1 MKKHVVFL
9 LLILSLKLYAQTD
22 FVITCGPYL
31 QNVTQTEANIMWM
44 TNKNA
49 VSWVELAPDDSLHF
63 YAEERPRFYQT
74 FIGKKQVG
82 TMHSIC
88 IKNLK
93 PGKGYRYRIYSQE
106 VLEEKGNGIIY
117 GKVIAS
123 AFFKSKPYKFNTL
136 VVQKTA
142 FSFDVVNDIH
152 ENNELLN
159 LLLGNVKSDN
169 VDFVIYNGD
178 MVSSF
183 NSREKIIKG
192 FLSESVRMF
201 ATEIPF
207 YYARGNHETRWLHAN
222 EFMNYFPTPTGL
234 PYYTFQQGN
243 TFFIMLDSGEDKPDS
258 DIEYSG
264 LSAYDE
270 YRGVEQEWLKGV
282 VKTEAFKNAAFKVV
296 IMHICPILDTW
307 HGAMQINKLFVPIL
321 NEVGIDLMLCGHKH
335 RHIFS
340 KAGNGGCNFPILV
353 NSNKNKVH
361 VDVTQQNLVVNVYN
375 EKNKPEFDIK
385 LNKK

>member
-1 MKKHVVFL
+1 MKKHFVFL
-9 LLILSLKLYAQTD
+9 LLLLSLKLSAQTD
-22 FVITCGPYL
+22 FAITCGPYL

-88 IKNLK
+88 LKNLK

-106 VLEEKGNGIIY
+106 ILEEKGNGIIY

-123 AFFKSKPYKFNTL
+123 ALFKSKPYRFNTL
-136 VVQKTA
+136 DIQKTA

-159 LLLGNVKSDN
+159 LLLGNVKSEN
-169 VDFVIYNGD
+169 VDFVFYNGD
-178 MVSSF
+178 IVSSF
-183 NSREKIIKG
+183 NYREKIIKG
-192 FLSESVRMF
+192 FLSESVKLF
-201 ATEIPF
+201 APEIPF

-234 PYYTFQQGN
+234 PYFSFQQGN
-243 TFFIMLDSGEDKPDS
+243 AFFVVLDSGEDKPDS

-264 LSAYDE
+264 LAAYDE
-270 YRGVEQEWLKGV
+270 YRSDEQEWLKGV
-282 VKTEAFKNAAFKVV
+282 VKSDAFKNAAFKIV
-296 IMHICPILDTW
+296 IMHIPPMFNLW
-307 HGAMQINKLFVPIL
+307 HGSLQVKKLFVPIL
-321 NEVGIDLMLCGHKH
+321 NEAGIDLMLCGHLHKN
-335 RHIFS
+335 ILS

-353 NSNKNKVH
+353 NSNKNRVH
-361 VDVTQQNLVVNVYN
+361 VDVTQQNLMVNVFN
-375 EKNKPEFDIK
+375 EQNKLEFDVK
-385 LNKK
+385 FNKK